1 MPGKLPYTKY
11 DLAAYFEKYKAV
23 NKEVIV
29 KEDLL
34 RLGVS
39 FTPRALEESAKFATK
54 SYYLFSYD
62 AMDVDDMKKQE
73 FMKAPEC
80 FKFKGGPYELR
91 PSNNKTCLEKPEKTP
106 YTIDFQG
113 EKLQLLWEGNTLADV
128 ELRPKPPYY
137 KYKLPDGTP
146 YSDVAA
152 SVFWGYLTF
161 CTILRS
167 CQYWGAKE
175 ECVFCDIN
183 TNAKKQTKTGRPFM
197 MHKSIED
204 VVTVLDTIFNKER
217 EPINHT
223 IFLTGGAIYKD
234 TLQLKNKSNV
244 EFYAEYVRAIREK
257 IGSRWCIHLQTTA
270 LTKADCKILK
280 DAGVNCHHANIEV
293 WDKGL
298 FEKFCPGK
306 EAKVG
311 RDEWIKRVCDSVDV
325 FGEGCVV
332 PTFVSGCEMARPW
345 GFEKWEEAVK
355 SMQEAWEVLM
365 SHGVTPRSSSWIIEP
380 NSVLGQY
387 DQPPIPLEYY
397 IENDIAWYGTW
408 KKYNLPPIYNF
419 SPMGPGRSLSI
430 NSGHL
435 DMGS

>member
-1 MPGKLPYTKY
+1 MPGKLPYAKY
-11 DLAAYFEKYKAV
+11 NLDSYFQKYSYV
-23 NKEVIV
+23 NKEVII
-29 KEDLL
+29 KEDIL

-39 FTPRALEESAKFATK
+39 FTQKALEESAKFATK

-80 FKFKGGPYELR
+80 FKFKGGPYGLR
-91 PSNNKTCLEKPEKTP
+91 PSNNKTCLEKREKTP
-106 YTIDFQG
+106 YEIDFLD
-113 EKLQLLWEGNTLADV
+113 EKLQLFWEGDYLADI
-128 ELRPKPPYY
+128 ELREKPPYY
-137 KYKLPDGTP
+137 RYKLPDGTP

-167 CQYWGAKE
+167 CQLWGAKE

-183 TNAKKQTKTGRPFM
+183 TNAKKQSKTGRPFM
-197 MHKSIED
+197 IHKSVED

-234 TLQLKNKSNV
+234 SLQLKNKNNV
-244 EFYAEYVRAIREK
+244 SFYADYVRAIRDK
-257 IGSRWCIHLQTTA
+257 IGSRWCIHLQTTS
-270 LTKADCKILK
+270 LNKDECKFLK
-280 DAGVNCHHANIEV
+280 EAGVNCHHANIEV
-293 WDKGL
+293 WDKNL
-298 FEKFCPGK
+298 FEKYCPGK
-306 EAKVG
+306 TAKVG

-332 PTFVSGCEMARPW
+332 PTFVSGCELARPW
-345 GFEKWEEAVK
+345 GFERWEDAVD
-355 SMQEAWEVLM
+355 SMKEAWEVLM
-365 SHGVTPRSSSWIIEP
+365 SHGVTPRSSTWIIEP

-387 DQPPIPLEYY
+387 DQPPIPLDYF
-397 IENDIAWYGTW
+397 IETDIAWYETW